1 VLETWTAPGQVP
13 RSSVLFV
20 LIHSPLVG
28 PSTWLPVARELERR
42 ETRALLPSLL
52 PAATAPVPQWRR
64 CVEIVRAATNGVPDP
79 IVLVGHSGGGLLLP
93 AIADAVAPE
102 VARLIFVDSGL
113 PATSGETPLA
123 TPAFFEHLRSLAVD
137 GLLPP
142 WSSWWGEDAMTEL
155 VPDDATRAALVREL
169 PSLPLSYFEQRS
181 PSPPGWDRVECAY
194 LLFSDA
200 YREQADEARDRG
212 WRVEEISGTQHLHTV
227 VDPVGVTD
235 ALLRLASD

>member
-1 VLETWTAPGQVP
+1 
-13 RSSVLFV
+13 
-20 LIHSPLVG
+20 
-28 PSTWLPVARELERR
+28 
-42 ETRALLPSLL
+42 
-52 PAATAPVPQWRR
+52 
-64 CVEIVRAATNGVPDP
+64 
-79 IVLVGHSGGGLLLP
+79 
-93 AIADAVAPE
+93 
-102 VARLIFVDSGL
+102 
-113 PATSGETPLA
+113 
-123 TPAFFEHLRSLAVD
+123 
-137 GLLPP
+137 
-142 WSSWWGEDAMTEL
+142 MTEL

-212 WRVEEISGTQHLHTV
+212 WRVEEISGAQHLHTV